1 MPALI
6 LDQAHWAQL
15 EQVQM
20 QVDRAVTYVSDME
33 RFGVE
38 DWWEPAVDRG
48 DCEDIVLAKRKR
60 LVEMG
65 WPVDL
70 LRIAAVI
77 DGRGQLHAVLTVDVT
92 SQAGK
97 PATYVLDSHFE
108 HVEPWAQLN
117 AYGYT
122 WLERSKPGS
131 AQWARLDSGGAA
143 ATMKIA
149 MLAVAV
155 MPASPKWTDTPAAPA
170 TVALAAN
177 RPASAAPDPSP
188 AMAARD
194 EAKSSDI
201 AG

>member
-20 QVDRAVTYVSDME
+20 HVNRAVTYVSDMQ

-60 LVEMG
+60 LVELG

-77 DGRGQLHAVLTVDVT
+77 DGHGQLHAVLTVDVT

-131 AQWARLDSGGAA
+131 TQWADSGGAA

-155 MPASPKWTDTPAAPA
+155 MPASPKWTDGHAAPA
-170 TVALAAN
+170 TVELAAD
-177 RPASAAPDPSP
+177 RPAVAAPAPTV
-188 AMAARD
+188 AARD
-194 EAKSSDI
+194 EARGDN